1 MRILSWDVG
10 IINLAYCLLNVNDED
25 WKIEDWGIINLT
37 NRESLKCVTCGKNA
51 SCCTEIEGKI
61 VEEQYY
67 CKKHLPKDLEVP
79 EFENLFEE
87 YNGETKCQWGESS
100 EKLKCCLKN
109 TKYKYKSDFQSD
121 FQSICCSA
129 TSNNL
134 YYCKSHAKSIY
145 KKIEDSYK
153 IKSLKK
159 KSVGSM
165 DIDKLKM
172 KLIQNLENRN
182 DFLKVDSI
190 LIENQPSLKNPK
202 MKAISSTL
210 YDYFLIRGLFDK
222 ERLNSTIESVKFM
235 SPSNKLKLADD
246 NDTKKLVKVK
256 GNEAK
261 SYKLTKSLGI
271 KYCRDLISK
280 YDNWLGI
287 FEDHKKKDDL
297 ADCFLQGLYYI
308 YKPK

>member
-10 IINLAYCLLNVNDED
+10 IINLAYCLLNVNGED

-37 NRESLKCVTCGKNA
+37 NRDSLKCVTCGKNA
-51 SCCTEIEGKI
+51 SCCTEIEGKS

-67 CKKHLPKDLEVP
+67 CKKHIPKDLEVP
-79 EFENLFEE
+79 DFENLFEE
-87 YNGETKCQWGESS
+87 YNGEIKCQWGESN

-109 TKYKYKSDFQSD
+109 TKYKYKSDS
-121 FQSICCSA
+121 QSICV
-129 TSNNL
+129 
-134 YYCKSHAKSIY
+134 CKAHAKSLY
-145 KKIEDSYK
+145 KKINDNYK

-172 KLIQNLENRN
+172 ELIKNLEKRN

-190 LIENQPSLKNPK
+190 LIENQPSMKNPK
-202 MKAISSTL
+202 MKAISSTI

-222 ERLNSTIESVKFM
+222 ERLNSTIDSVKFM

-256 GNEAK
+256 GNDAK

-271 KYCRDLISK
+271 KYCKELISK
-280 YDNWLGI
+280 YDNWVGI
-287 FEDHKKKDDL
+287 FEGHKKKDDL

>member
-10 IINLAYCLLNVNDED
+10 IINLAYCLLNVNGED

-37 NRESLKCVTCGKNA
+37 NRDTLKCVTCGKNA
-51 SCCTEIEGKI
+51 SCCTEIEGKP

-67 CKKHLPKDLEVP
+67 CKKHIPKDLEVP
-79 EFENLFEE
+79 EFETIFEE
-87 YNGETKCQWGESS
+87 YNGEMKCQWGESDD
-100 EKLKCCLKN
+100 KLKCCVKN
-109 TKYKYKSDFQSD
+109 SKYKYKSD

-134 YYCKSHAKSIY
+134 CYCKAHVKSLY
-145 KKIEDSYK
+145 KKIQDSYK
-153 IKSLKK
+153 IKSIKK

-165 DIDKLKM
+165 DIDKLKIQ
-172 KLIQNLENRN
+172 LINSLEKRK

-190 LIENQPSLKNPK
+190 LIENQPSMKNPK

-210 YDYFLIRGLFDK
+210 YDYFLIRGIFDK
-222 ERLNSTIESVKFM
+222 ERLESTVDSVKFM

-246 NDTKKLVKVK
+246 SDTKKLVKVK
-256 GNEAK
+256 GNDAK

-280 YDNWLGI
+280 YDNWIKI